1 MAAYTG
7 KLEICKII
15 IENVVDLSC
24 LDEKYRGQTP
34 FEYARS
40 HNQLEICYYFNE
52 VRNQST
58 FDIGWR
64 FHKNIGTCFPEMS
77 ESRAITATTTATS
90 TATTTETTS
99 FWSLFW
105 NKYMKNWYPSFSYE
119 KYEKIVCVV
128 KKMKYIQPKLMCE

>member
-1 MAAYTG
+1 MKEKNPRAKHKEFDITPLHLAAFTG

-24 LDEKYRGQTP
+24 LNEKYRGQTP

-40 HNQLEICYYFNE
+40 YNQLEICYYFNE

-77 ESRAITATTTATS
+77 ESRAITATTT
-90 TATTTETTS
+90 ETTS

-105 NKYMKNWYPSFSYE
+105 NKYMKN
-119 KYEKIVCVV
+119 
-128 KKMKYIQPKLMCE
+128 